1 MNVKLTL
8 NLDAKVIEM
17 AKKYALEKG
26 VSLSEVV
33 EEYLKKLTPSKQVIT
48 RNTKDFKPST
58 IPVLTPTQFLLSIQ
72 L

>member
-17 AKKYALEKG
+17 AKKYALENG

-33 EEYLKKLTPSKQVIT
+33 EEYLKKLTPSKPVIT

>member
-17 AKKYALEKG
+17 AKKYALENG

-33 EEYLKKLTPSKQVIT
+33 EEYLK
-48 RNTKDFKPST
+48 F
-58 IPVLTPTQFLLSIQ
+58 
-72 L
+72 